1 MAMMERLHGQ
11 PPCRTAALMLEF
23 VAENFSRF
31 PVGRSEC
38 HGSPGGMSAEAAA
51 VEAPVYFD
59 VRGALKIETLPG
71 EADVRMVSMLSPSS
85 FSLGADV

>member
-1 MAMMERLHGQ
+1 MGQQRRLFVQTLLHGSARL
-11 PPCRTAALMLEF
+11 PC
-23 VAENFSRF
+23 VCI
-31 PVGRSEC
+31 GRMDQ
-38 HGSPGGMSAEAAA
+38 HGGMSAEAAA
-51 VEAPVYFD
+51 VEASVYFD